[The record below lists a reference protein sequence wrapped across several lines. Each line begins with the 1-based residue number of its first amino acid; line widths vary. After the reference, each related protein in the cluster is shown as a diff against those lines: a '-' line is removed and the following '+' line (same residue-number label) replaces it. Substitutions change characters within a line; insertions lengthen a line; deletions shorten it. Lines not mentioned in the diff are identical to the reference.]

1 MGSDWVRARFLGE
14 PELPLDE
21 AVGDTE
27 KEESEEAPPKRW
39 AGGNEAL
46 RVVEDDDDG
55 DGDGDDDDGD
65 DDDEEDEG
73 EGDEETKFLTLV
85 CQTMGEERLVRR
97 LRSSGPL
104 RSEASGTAPS
114 VLPVLPFRRCAC
126 SVFVYLS
133 PQL

>member
-1 MGSDWVRARFLGE
+1 LGSDWVRARFLGE
-14 PELPLDE
+14 PEPLDE
-21 AVGDTE
+21 CDGDTE

-46 RVVEDDDDG
+46 SVVED
-55 DGDGDDDDGD
+55 DGDDDDDEGDD

-133 PQL
+133 PHL